1 MSAAWRRP
9 PTSRAKRH
17 FLRSLSLPLGALL
30 AHSTAR
36 VKLESE
42 VEALSRKL
50 ADRKLLD
57 RAKGSAPGQLSMDR
71 GRGLPVHLRRTSRQR
86 RTPMRDIA
94 REVIDL
100 AGSRAMTRQTFLLAV
115 PEALLAQP
123 LAAETTRPKLLI
135 VAAHPDDEYAFAATT
150 YRLARELGWAAD
162 HVVITNGEA
171 GYRYSALAE
180 AIYGVGL
187 TDERDGR
194 SRLPAIRKRET
205 LAAGK
210 VLGIRRHYFL
220 DQRDSGFATDAATAP
235 TEQLGPRRECAPSSP
250 ACCTASATTP
260 SSRCCPR
267 PKRTDTIV
275 PPPCSRWKPPRRC
288 PRTAVRF
295 CWAPTRAPPT
305 RLRELF
311 RGMPGQPLSRTRG
324 ERPAFVFNRDAH
336 FGYRDALNYQI
347 VVNWFIAE
355 HKSQGLFQTDSGK
368 HQLEQFW
375 LFEASGRDA
384 DSRAR
389 ELAARLTPAAHQ
401 VAAL

>member
-1 MSAAWRRP
+1 
-9 PTSRAKRH
+9 
-17 FLRSLSLPLGALL
+17 
-30 AHSTAR
+30 
-36 VKLESE
+36 
-42 VEALSRKL
+42 
-50 ADRKLLD
+50 
-57 RAKGSAPGQLSMDR
+57 
-71 GRGLPVHLRRTSRQR
+71 
-86 RTPMRDIA
+86 
-94 REVIDL
+94 
-100 AGSRAMTRQTFLLAV
+100 MTRQTFLLAA
-115 PEALLAQP
+115 PEALLARP

-150 YRLARELGWAAD
+150 YRLTRELGWAAD

-180 AIYGVGL
+180 AVYGVGL
-187 TDERDGR
+187 TGEREGR

-220 DQRDSGFATDAATAP
+220 DQRDSGFAADAASAPTNNWDYGTVRTFLAGLLHREHYDAVFTLLPTAETHGHHRAATLLTLEAAATLPEDIRPLLFGADPCAAAAP
-235 TEQLGPRRECAPSSP
+235 TE
-250 ACCTASATTP
+250 
-260 SSRCCPR
+260 
-267 PKRTDTIV
+267 
-275 PPPCSRWKPPRRC
+275 
-288 PRTAVRF
+288 F
-295 CWAPTRAPPT
+295 
-305 RLRELF
+305 F
-311 RGMPGQPLSRTRG
+311 RGMPGQPLSQTRG

-389 ELAARLTPAAHQ
+389 ELAARLTAAAHH

>member
-1 MSAAWRRP
+1 
-9 PTSRAKRH
+9 
-17 FLRSLSLPLGALL
+17 
-30 AHSTAR
+30 
-36 VKLESE
+36 
-42 VEALSRKL
+42 
-50 ADRKLLD
+50 
-57 RAKGSAPGQLSMDR
+57 
-71 GRGLPVHLRRTSRQR
+71 
-86 RTPMRDIA
+86 
-94 REVIDL
+94 
-100 AGSRAMTRQTFLLAV
+100 MTRQTFLLAV
-115 PEALLAQP
+115 PEALLARP

-187 TDERDGR
+187 TSESEGR

-220 DQRDSGFATDAATAP
+220 DQRDSGFATDAASAPVNNWDGAAIRSFLTGLLHRERYDAVFTLLPTAETHGHHRAATLLTLEAAATLPEDKRPLLLGADPCAANAP
-235 TEQLGPRRECAPSSP
+235 T
-250 ACCTASATTP
+250 
-260 SSRCCPR
+260 
-267 PKRTDTIV
+267 
-275 PPPCSRWKPPRRC
+275 
-288 PRTAVRF
+288 
-295 CWAPTRAPPT
+295 
-305 RLRELF
+305 ELF
-311 RGMPGQPLSRTRG
+311 RGMPGQPLSRTRA

-375 LFEASGRDA
+375 LFDASGRDA
-384 DSRAR
+384 ESRAR
-389 ELAARLTPAAHQ
+389 ELAARLTPAANQ
-401 VAAL
+401 FAAL